1 DVNDRLCEMLGY
13 ERSELLHKSWADLTH
28 PEDLD
33 AEMPYYR
40 ALMSGQSDGYTIDKR
55 FIRRDGTIVYAAIS
69 VGCVRRAD
77 RSIDHVVGLV
87 QDLTERKVAENELFR
102 REEEFKALVENSP
115 DVVMRFSRD
124 HRHLYV
130 SPVIERFTGI
140 PASQF
145 IGKTHRELGMPEE
158 ICRLFETALT
168 EVFAIGEERTVAFT
182 FTGPEGEHFFQ
193 DRIVPEFD
201 AAHEVEF
208 ALSVTRDITAIHN
221 SEGRFRESEA
231 LLATAQRMAH
241 IGSWEMNLE
250 TGQRTWSREVF
261 RIMGLPAGDPPP
273 ENEVISAIHD
283 ADRPAVIRAHEMAI
297 ETGEMQ
303 RNEHRMTT
311 ADGSEHIFSILI
323 EPGRDAE
330 GRTVKLTG
338 TVQDVTALRQAEH
351 SLRQSEQRMRDLI
364 ESANDAIITLDGT
377 GKILEVNP
385 AVVRLMHEPAE
396 AIIGRQITY
405 SIHPDHVADVL
416 SGLSTV
422 IATGGIAQIEAPV
435 LTALGNYVQVQ
446 ASASRQSRKG
456 ADAIFVIGRDVTEQ
470 RRAESERQALTRQI
484 ELLLESTYEGIC
496 SADLQGRCTLVN
508 RAAAAMLGYT
518 PAELLGKNL
527 HDLIHHH
534 RADSTPYAVSD
545 CPMTIAAKNGKP
557 ARVVNDAFWRRNG
570 TSFPVEIFLSPI
582 LDPNGATVGI
592 VASFIDVSE
601 RQFLQTELERANRLA
616 GLGRVA
622 ATMSHEFNN
631 VLMGIQ
637 PFAELLTRSSKEPR
651 VIDAAKRISQS
662 VQRGRRVTE
671 ELRGFT
677 RPMEPVRRAVD
688 AHAWL
693 RDCAAEVRRLL
704 PPNVELQIEV
714 AKTPM
719 FIEAD
724 RDQITQTVTNIVIN
738 ARDAIGAAQGRI
750 TLAAKFALPG
760 QHFSFGTLPGD
771 ERFVH
776 FSMCDDGPGIPAE
789 NLARVIEPFFTTKK
803 NGTGLGLA
811 ITHQI
816 ITLHGG
822 HMFVE
827 SKVGSGTV
835 VHLFLPATSLQEEV
849 VGPATA
855 PSDHLRILPSEILL
869 IEDEEAVAAGLSFLL
884 NDEGLKVL
892 IAADGAG
899 AMRVLA
905 TEKPQALVVDIS
917 LPDCDGFELYERIIA
932 KFGPM
937 PAVFSSG
944 HADHVKLA
952 DLGPDADVRLLTK
965 PYDVAALLD
974 ELELVCAAA
983 ERRKESMLLNA
994 AAM

>member
-1 DVNDRLCEMLGY
+1 
-13 ERSELLHKSWADLTH
+13 
-28 PEDLD
+28 
-33 AEMPYYR
+33 
-40 ALMSGQSDGYTIDKR
+40 
-55 FIRRDGTIVYAAIS
+55 
-69 VGCVRRAD
+69 
-77 RSIDHVVGLV
+77 
-87 QDLTERKVAENELFR
+87 
-102 REEEFKALVENSP
+102 
-115 DVVMRFSRD
+115 
-124 HRHLYV
+124 
-130 SPVIERFTGI
+130 
-140 PASQF
+140 
-145 IGKTHRELGMPEE
+145 
-158 ICRLFETALT
+158 
-168 EVFAIGEERTVAFT
+168 
-182 FTGPEGEHFFQ
+182 
-193 DRIVPEFD
+193 
-201 AAHEVEF
+201 
-208 ALSVTRDITAIHN
+208 
-221 SEGRFRESEA
+221 
-231 LLATAQRMAH
+231 
-241 IGSWEMNLE
+241 
-250 TGQRTWSREVF
+250 
-261 RIMGLPAGDPPP
+261 
-273 ENEVISAIHD
+273 
-283 ADRPAVIRAHEMAI
+283 
-297 ETGEMQ
+297 
-303 RNEHRMTT
+303 
-311 ADGSEHIFSILI
+311 
-323 EPGRDAE
+323 
-330 GRTVKLTG
+330 
-338 TVQDVTALRQAEH
+338 
-351 SLRQSEQRMRDLI
+351 
-364 ESANDAIITLDGT
+364 
-377 GKILEVNP
+377 
-385 AVVRLMHEPAE
+385 
-396 AIIGRQITY
+396 
-405 SIHPDHVADVL
+405 
-416 SGLSTV
+416 
-422 IATGGIAQIEAPV
+422 
-435 LTALGNYVQVQ
+435 
-446 ASASRQSRKG
+446 
-456 ADAIFVIGRDVTEQ
+456 
-470 RRAESERQALTRQI
+470 
-484 ELLLESTYEGIC
+484 
-496 SADLQGRCTLVN
+496 
-508 RAAAAMLGYT
+508 
-518 PAELLGKNL
+518 
-527 HDLIHHH
+527 
-534 RADSTPYAVSD
+534 
-545 CPMTIAAKNGKP
+545 
-557 ARVVNDAFWRRNG
+557 
-570 TSFPVEIFLSPI
+570 
-582 LDPNGATVGI
+582 
-592 VASFIDVSE
+592 IDVSE

-688 AHAWL
+688 VHAWL
-693 RDCAAEVRRLL
+693 LDCVAEVRRLL
-704 PPNVELQIEV
+704 PPNIELQIEV

-776 FSMCDDGPGIPAE
+776 VSMCDDGPGIPAE